1 MIIGNDRKD
10 EALTW
15 ARSRM
20 GLEGPC
26 GPCLTFSRVDKDNNF
41 CAVFVFSDLNE
52 YSACIHYAGRPGGHG
67 FAPDFVAAAFDYA
80 FITLGLSRLTG
91 PTRGSNQLALRIAP
105 KFGFTHEGVMRK
117 AFVDGDDC
125 HIFGF
130 LREDYLNH
138 KWRKGKSL

>member
-1 MIIGNDRKD
+1 MIIGNDRKE
-10 EALTW
+10 EALRW

-26 GPCLTFSRVDKDNNF
+26 GPCLTFSRVDKNNNF

-52 YSACIHYAGRPGGHG
+52 YSACIHYAGRTGGHG
-67 FAPDFVAAAFDYA
+67 FAPDFVASTFDYA

-91 PTRGSNQLALRIAP
+91 PTRGSNSLALRIAP
-105 KFGFTHEGVMRK
+105 KFGFIHEGVLRK

-130 LREDYLNH
+130 LRDVEIGPSWGEA
-138 KWRKGKSL
+138 K